1 MERDFTDLY
10 SSVAVYSCPLSLPSA
25 VAVFAFVSEEQYR
38 SSSLLVLGAVLAHDC
53 GLCSSR
59 LTSVVAGA
67 FSSFNA
73 RLATKSFSSQLQL

>member
-25 VAVFAFVSEEQYR
+25 VAVFAFVSEEQYYR

-53 GLCSSR
+53 GLCSSSR
-59 LTSVVAGA
+59 LTSQC
-67 FSSFNA
+67 SSGRF
-73 RLATKSFSSQLQL
+73 

>member
-38 SSSLLVLGAVLAHDC
+38 SSSLLVLGSAVLAHDC

-59 LTSVVAGA
+59 LTSQC
-67 FSSFNA
+67 SSGRF
-73 RLATKSFSSQLQL
+73 

>member
-59 LTSVVAGA
+59 LTSQC
-67 FSSFNA
+67 SSGRF
-73 RLATKSFSSQLQL
+73 